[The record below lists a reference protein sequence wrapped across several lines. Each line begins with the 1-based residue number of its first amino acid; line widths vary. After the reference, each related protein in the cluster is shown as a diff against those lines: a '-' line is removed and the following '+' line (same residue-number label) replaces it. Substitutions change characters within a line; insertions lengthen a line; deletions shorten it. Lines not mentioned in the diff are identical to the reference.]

1 MATKTL
7 VTAEELLV
15 LPLEYSG
22 ELIDGE
28 IVEKVP
34 AGGPH
39 GYVTTNVLRPLLAFV
54 DESNAGVIN
63 LGELG
68 YRLTDDPDTVLAPDV
83 SFVSRERLAGFEIP
97 ERGYWRIAPDLVV
110 EVLSPSESAEDVAT
124 KVGKYLAAGVR
135 MVVAVAPRSRSVTVY
150 LPGGEARVLHEGD
163 VLEGGNVLPDFA
175 LPVARIFERPF

>member
-39 GYVTTNVLRPLLAFV
+39 GYIATNVLRPLLAFV
-54 DESNAGVIN
+54 DEGRRGIVNI
-63 LGELG
+63 EDLG
-68 YRLTDDPDTVLAPDV
+68 YQLSDDPDTVLAPDV
-83 SFVSRERLAGFEIP
+83 SFLSRERLAGFEIP
-97 ERGYWRIAPDLVV
+97 ERGYWQIAPDLVI

-135 MVVAVAPRSRSVTVY
+135 MVVAVAPRPRSITVY

-163 VLEGGNVLPDFA
+163 VLEGGGVLPGFA